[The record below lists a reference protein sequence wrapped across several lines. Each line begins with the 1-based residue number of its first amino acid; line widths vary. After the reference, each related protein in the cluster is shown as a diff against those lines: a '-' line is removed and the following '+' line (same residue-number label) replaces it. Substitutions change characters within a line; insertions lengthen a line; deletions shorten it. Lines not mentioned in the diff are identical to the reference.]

1 MLGLR
6 PITDQEHS
14 KPTNAHFPQVGNMSF
29 EDVVVKVTDVI
40 TGILLLI
47 NIYRKYTCSTY
58 GLWIRDECSTLCVLK

>member
-14 KPTNAHFPQVGNMSF
+14 KPTNAHLPQAGNMSF

-47 NIYRKYTCSTY
+47 NIYRKYT
-58 GLWIRDECSTLCVLK
+58 